1 MGGANLMKGIGRMLK
16 ERNAV
21 SGAGKAVGEA
31 SKLGGAGREA
41 SGASRTLDWMR
52 TGEGVGK
59 AGATTGEAGK
69 AGRAAGEAGKAAE
82 GAGKAA
88 GSTGKASKG
97 GQAAEGAGDAGKA
110 AKGGEAAEGAGKAA
124 KGGEA
129 VEGAG
134 KAGKE
139 PGDAG
144 KAAKGG
150 KAAEGAQEAAEG
162 AKGGRLRRSIKA
174 HPFKSAG
181 LAALG
186 LSALSPD
193 IGAAITQMGSKM
205 TGNIVSGVGKG
216 MAKSNGDSTQPA
228 LLRSLMSPAGAIA
241 TAGIAGKALGIGRG
255 GILDTIETA
264 AVLGGGAGVA
274 YDYLS
279 SRGQAQAGGKEAGAR
294 SEQTADRT
302 AGQEGKASSAALT
315 PAMKTVV
322 APASAQADGPEL

>member
-16 ERNAV
+16 ERKAV
-21 SGAGKAVGEA
+21 GGAGKAVGEA

-41 SGASRTLDWMR
+41 SGASKALDWMH

-59 AGATTGEAGK
+59 AGRTAGEAGKAGKAAGEAGKATGEAGK
-69 AGRAAGEAGKAAE
+69 AGKTAE
-82 GAGKAA
+82 GAGR
-88 GSTGKASKG
+88 T
-97 GQAAEGAGDAGKA
+97 
-110 AKGGEAAEGAGKAA
+110 AKGGEAAEGAGGADKAPKDPGRTA
-124 KGGEA
+124 KD
-129 VEGAG
+129 
-134 KAGKE
+134 
-139 PGDAG
+139 PGDTGEAG

-150 KAAEGAQEAAEG
+150 EAAEGAQEAAEG

-216 MAKSNGDSTQPA
+216 MAKSSGDSTQPA
-228 LLRSLMSPAGAIA
+228 LLRSFMSPAGAIA

-279 SRGQAQAGGKEAGAR
+279 SKGQAQAGGKEAGAR
-294 SEQTADRT
+294 NEQTADRT
-302 AGQEGKASSAALT
+302 AGQDGKAASAAMT
-315 PAMKTVV
+315 PAMRSVV
-322 APASAQADGPEL
+322 APAPAQASGPEL

>member
-21 SGAGKAVGEA
+21 NGAGKAVGEA
-31 SKLGGAGREA
+31 SKLGRAGREA
-41 SGASRTLDWMR
+41 SDASKTLDWMR

-59 AGATTGEAGK
+59 AAKGGED
-69 AGRAAGEAGKAAE
+69 AGKAAKGGE
-82 GAGKAA
+82 DAGKAA
-88 GSTGKASKG
+88 KG
-97 GQAAEGAGDAGKA
+97 PEEAGKA
-110 AKGGEAAEGAGKAA
+110 AKGGEAAEGAQ
-124 KGGEA
+124 E
-129 VEGAG
+129 
-134 KAGKE
+134 
-139 PGDAG
+139 
-144 KAAKGG
+144 
-150 KAAEGAQEAAEG
+150 AAEGAQEAAEG

-216 MAKSNGDSTQPA
+216 MAKSSGDSTQPA

-279 SRGQAQAGGKEAGAR
+279 SKGQAQAGGKEAGAR

-302 AGQEGKASSAALT
+302 AGQEGKAASAALT
-315 PAMKTVV
+315 PAMRAVV
-322 APASAQADGPEL
+322 APASAQASGPEL

>member
-21 SGAGKAVGEA
+21 GGAGKAVGEA
-31 SKLGGAGREA
+31 SKLGRAGREA
-41 SGASRTLDWMR
+41 SDASKALDWMH

-59 AGATTGEAGK
+59 AGK
-69 AGRAAGEAGKAAE
+69 AAGEAGKA
-82 GAGKAA
+82 GKAA
-88 GSTGKASKG
+88 GEAGKTGKAVKG
-97 GQAAEGAGDAGKA
+97 S
-110 AKGGEAAEGAGKAA
+110 EGAGKAA
-124 KGGEA
+124 KGGE
-129 VEGAG
+129 EAG
-134 KAGKE
+134 KSAKGSNGPEDAGKTSKGGE
-139 PGDAG
+139 EVGKATKGGEEAG

-150 KAAEGAQEAAEG
+150 EAAEGAQEAAEG

-181 LAALG
+181 LAVLG

-216 MAKSNGDSTQPA
+216 MAKSSGDSTQPA

-279 SRGQAQAGGKEAGAR
+279 SKGQAQAGGKEAGAR
-294 SEQTADRT
+294 NEQTADRT
-302 AGQEGKASSAALT
+302 AGQDERTASAALT
-315 PAMKTVV
+315 PSMKAVV
-322 APASAQADGPEL
+322 APASAQAPGPEL

>member
-21 SGAGKAVGEA
+21 GGAGKAVGEA
-31 SKLGGAGREA
+31 SKLGRAGREA
-41 SGASRTLDWMR
+41 SDASKALDWMR

-59 AGATTGEAGK
+59 AGATTGKAGKAAGEAGK
-69 AGRAAGEAGKAAE
+69 ADKAVKGSEAAGEAGKAA
-82 GAGKAA
+82 
-88 GSTGKASKG
+88 KG
-97 GQAAEGAGDAGKA
+97 GEEAGKA
-110 AKGGEAAEGAGKAA
+110 AKGGE
-124 KGGEA
+124 
-129 VEGAG
+129 
-134 KAGKE
+134 
-139 PGDAG
+139 
-144 KAAKGG
+144 
-150 KAAEGAQEAAEG
+150 AAEGAQEAAEG

-216 MAKSNGDSTQPA
+216 MAKSSGDSTQPA

-279 SRGQAQAGGKEAGAR
+279 SKGQAQAGGKEAGAR

-302 AGQEGKASSAALT
+302 AGQEGKASSADLS
-315 PAMKTVV
+315 PAMKAVV
-322 APASAQADGPEL
+322 APASAQASGPEL